1 MCLPAPFTIGLGDS
15 RSVRTNSIALEEVL
29 RPTVEGLGYI
39 MWGIDYNNYNNRAS
53 LCVYID
59 SSNGITVDDCAQV
72 SNQLE
77 GVLDVETLVPA
88 NCTLQVSSPGLDRIL
103 FYPEQFGERIGTDLD
118 IKLRWPIQGRSRVR
132 GKLIA
137 CSDTHFNLEVD
148 QEEYEL
154 EFAQVSRARVVPNL
168 N

>member
-1 MCLPAPFTIGLGDS
+1 
-15 RSVRTNSIALEEVL
+15 VRTNSTGLEEVL
-29 RPTVEGLGYI
+29 RPTIEGLGYI
-39 MWGIDYNNYNNRAS
+39 MWGIDYNNYKNRAS

-59 SSNGITVDDCAQV
+59 SNTGVTVDDCAQV

-77 GVLDVETLVPA
+77 GLLDVETLVPA

-103 FYPEQFGERIGTDLD
+103 FRPEQFGERIGTEID

-137 CSDTHFNLEVD
+137 CNDTHFNIAVD

-168 N
+168 DL